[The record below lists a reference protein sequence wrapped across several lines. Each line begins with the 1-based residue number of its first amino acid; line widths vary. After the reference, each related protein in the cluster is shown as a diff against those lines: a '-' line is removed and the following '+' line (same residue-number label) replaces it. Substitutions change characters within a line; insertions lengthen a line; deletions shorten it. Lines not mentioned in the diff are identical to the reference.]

1 MIFGGTGW
9 PSSPPV
15 GGVSVGFTIDG
26 VEPSPP
32 QFDVFEF
39 GFEINPINIK
49 IKFNIVLKI

>member
-15 GGVSVGFTIDG
+15 GGVDVGFTIDG

-49 IKFNIVLKI
+49 IKFSIVVKI